1 LLSVFFIWESRAKNH
16 LQLSEPAVNSVTL
29 TRQASSKCRRE
40 YDERIPNREPRGI
53 EVPQFSVPPTS
64 VANKDAW
71 SAERPRGAFR
81 VIRNPWGRRCQE
93 REGLIVLDV
102 AVVAGGDKAHLAN
115 DRNSNLKCRCEPSS
129 PCYSNPTVFEFKC
142 SRPASLPH
150 QARSA
155 QVSFP
160 QKHSY
165 VHFPFP
171 VT

>member
-1 LLSVFFIWESRAKNH
+1 M
-16 LQLSEPAVNSVTL
+16 
-29 TRQASSKCRRE
+29 
-40 YDERIPNREPRGI
+40 
-53 EVPQFSVPPTS
+53 
-64 VANKDAW
+64 ANKDAW

-81 VIRNPWGRRCQE
+81 VIRNPWGIRCYQE

-102 AVVAGGDKAHLAN
+102 ATVAGGDKAHLAN
-115 DRNSNLKCRCEPSS
+115 GRNSNLKCQCEQPS
-129 PCYSNPTVFEFKC
+129 PFYSNQIVFVFEFKC

-165 VHFPFP
+165 VYLAFP